1 MARRAVRFNLNSPDI
16 EDSLDKE
23 MDFYESDIARSADE
37 GIGGEDI
44 DDEQQTRADEQH
56 RPSHIILDDDD
67 EDAKSPPR
75 VLSVQTSGGKI
86 GCAFF
91 DVTTG
96 KLSLLEDAPEEG
108 RRVHTHSMS
117 VTDDADDDGDH
128 GSGAGQREEAGDKFD
143 MAKETLMT
151 LLEQFA
157 PVNLVLTSSDS
168 SAKFH
173 TAVRKELIYQDSVL
187 SIRPSTEFA
196 TTSGMQRIHSLQLQE
211 QKESTAEQQMATN
224 LSAYTSASTQ
234 VSSAH
239 TTTSFGN
246 KLQSSC
252 AVDLHVMPLSVG
264 AAGALL
270 SHLTRIQASFDHS
283 DGYTSEV
290 GGGGSSVES
299 TLKITS
305 IESIVLQD
313 CLSISAESRIA
324 LDVFGEESHAAL
336 HSASRKHEGLSL
348 FAILDSTRTP
358 LSHSLLRRWLLLP
371 TTDIAVIENRQAA
384 ISTFSSHR
392 NTAAIQSITRELKGV
407 KNIPVMVTKL
417 LNGTARLLD
426 WKAVLKFCYHA
437 LIIREAILDLS
448 VEEPVEVVD
457 KAKGMCD
464 KKVLNFCSQNI
475 AGIIDFD
482 ESASESRICIK
493 TGYDEELDQWK
504 QLYAGLP
511 DLLNRI
517 AQDIRPDVDPKFKE
531 ITVCYFPQLGYL
543 LAIPVTEDM
552 SDQLPT
558 LDGWDFQF
566 ASENAMYFKGDKMRD
581 LDTHL
586 GDIHTFIVEREIE
599 HLFALQEAICQHA
612 SVLLQIADLFA
623 ELDCLLALA
632 EAATR
637 FGWVC
642 PEMTQENVIE
652 IYQGRHALQ
661 ELTVDS
667 FVPNDAY
674 LQGGIPFNQEGDDSA
689 GIEQIQGA
697 KSLLVVTGSN
707 GSGKS
712 IYLKQIALIVLLAH
726 VGSFV
731 PAEGARIGICDQIL
745 TSIQAR
751 HSVSRLQSS
760 FLLDVSQVGF
770 ALRQCT
776 PRSLVLFDEIGKG
789 TDATGE
795 HQQLRIAAS

>member
-1 MARRAVRFNLNSPDI
+1 
-16 EDSLDKE
+16 
-23 MDFYESDIARSADE
+23 
-37 GIGGEDI
+37 
-44 DDEQQTRADEQH
+44 
-56 RPSHIILDDDD
+56 
-67 EDAKSPPR
+67 
-75 VLSVQTSGGKI
+75 
-86 GCAFF
+86 
-91 DVTTG
+91 
-96 KLSLLEDAPEEG
+96 
-108 RRVHTHSMS
+108 
-117 VTDDADDDGDH
+117 
-128 GSGAGQREEAGDKFD
+128 
-143 MAKETLMT
+143 
-151 LLEQFA
+151 
-157 PVNLVLTSSDS
+157 
-168 SAKFH
+168 
-173 TAVRKELIYQDSVL
+173 
-187 SIRPSTEFA
+187 
-196 TTSGMQRIHSLQLQE
+196 
-211 QKESTAEQQMATN
+211 
-224 LSAYTSASTQ
+224 
-234 VSSAH
+234 
-239 TTTSFGN
+239 
-246 KLQSSC
+246 
-252 AVDLHVMPLSVG
+252 
-264 AAGALL
+264 
-270 SHLTRIQASFDHS
+270 
-283 DGYTSEV
+283 
-290 GGGGSSVES
+290 
-299 TLKITS
+299 
-305 IESIVLQD
+305 
-313 CLSISAESRIA
+313 
-324 LDVFGEESHAAL
+324 
-336 HSASRKHEGLSL
+336 
-348 FAILDSTRTP
+348 
-358 LSHSLLRRWLLLP
+358 
-371 TTDIAVIENRQAA
+371 
-384 ISTFSSHR
+384 
-392 NTAAIQSITRELKGV
+392 
-407 KNIPVMVTKL
+407 
-417 LNGTARLLD
+417 
-426 WKAVLKFCYHA
+426 
-437 LIIREAILDLS
+437 
-448 VEEPVEVVD
+448 
-457 KAKGMCD
+457 AKGMCD

-674 LQGGIPFNQEGDDSA
+674 LQGGIPFSQEGDDSA

-789 TDATGE
+789 TDATDGAALFAATVRHLLERPEGCPKTVVATHFHEAFHPAVLPDSLPFQTAHMEVMFTDDSTANGSVRAPGDEMVFLFRLAPGLALTSNAAHLARVFLVPEDVVQRAEHVAELARTHNLAALLLEDDTPSSNSKVTRTSQRGHADSISGGE
-795 HQQLRIAAS
+795 ELSEAARAAQLRRQEEQAKVEVAERRMRAFLEWELVEDQLDGLDVTDTDAGGSNYPDLIRQGLARIMAAC